1 MRNSLNLFIFF
12 VFFYLCMHAIA
23 TENIQF
29 QAFASE
35 ANDIYTAEVA
45 SYLSE
50 KHVLI
55 RVSFLRERG
64 YPADFIKLKSYEQ
77 GGPTWYVANLGYYY
91 DRKKA
96 EKMGKRYKS
105 EFAYQ
110 SYIVKSYDIDFLKER
125 AGEFKL
131 IDISEAEIKKR
142 AKNGIISDIKPE
154 IEEIKNTSAKL
165 YMKAPDASV
174 LLNRNNTYIAEIVSY
189 LDKKEALKQV
199 ALLRGKGYPADF
211 IKLKTSEQGKITWY
225 VVHLGYY
232 ADQKKAENS
241 GNKYK
246 LDFQNRS
253 YVIKSYSSD
262 FLKER
267 AGVFQSQDK
276 TSGEIISDIEIWT
289 NTVESKSEDAKIDLD
304 F

>member
-1 MRNSLNLFIFF
+1 
-12 VFFYLCMHAIA
+12 MHAIA

-45 SYLSE
+45 SYLSK

-64 YPADFIKLKSYEQ
+64 YPADFIKLKSYEK
-77 GGPTWYVANLGYYY
+77 GGPSWYVAKLGYYY

-211 IKLKTSEQGKITWY
+211 IKLKSSEEGKIAWY

-232 ADQKKAENS
+232 ADKKKAKHS

-246 LDFQNRS
+246 LDFPNRS
-253 YVIKSYSSD
+253 YVIKSYNSD
-262 FLKER
+262 FLKKR
-267 AGVFQSQDK
+267 AGVFQSQNK
-276 TSGEIISDIEIWT
+276 TSGDIISDIEIWT
-289 NTVESKSEDAKIDLD
+289 DNIKNKSKAAKMGLD